1 MSKKLINS
9 GSGNGPTE
17 PATPPRPERPNVRI
31 LLLGKAEDVDYTI
44 AELHLKQFGEISSW
58 SRPLKFAEMQ
68 QFALNP
74 GEVLRIYKRYLTQ

>member
-1 MSKKLINS
+1 MAEEFIDP
-9 GSGNGPTE
+9 GSNHGTSE
-17 PATPPRPERPNVRI
+17 PKHPPRPERPNVRI

>member
-1 MSKKLINS
+1 MSEELINP
-9 GSGNGPTE
+9 GSNRGTTE
-17 PATPPRPERPNVRI
+17 PETPPRPERPNVRI

-58 SRPLKFAEMQ
+58 SRPLRFTEMQ

>member
-1 MSKKLINS
+1 MSKDLNNP
-9 GSGNGPTE
+9 GANRGTTE
-17 PATPPRPERPNVRI
+17 PTTPPRPERPNVRI

-44 AELHLKQFGEISSW
+44 AELHLKQFSEISSW
-58 SRPLKFAEMQ
+58 SRPLKFAEIQ